1 MFSHLN
7 TIDLESLESKE
18 NSDTVPEVLNTT
30 NRESERAVLSET
42 TMETNNF
49 PAPDESRFPL
59 TSNEQIQETIKEAE
73 NKNTLRSTNTWMRV
87 WYSRAKSRQINES
100 IETMAPATL
109 DGVLQKFYLEVR
121 KQDGS
126 EYEPD
131 SLKVMQAAL
140 ERYLSTQ
147 KYPYS
152 LINSLEFSSSR
163 AVLEAKAK
171 QLRMQMKE
179 SRPAATAFFSRPF
192 SNFFP
197 SFSQFFSLC
206 CYRTYWTQK
215 KWLLFWPF
223 ITHMTA
229 HFVRFVAFKN
239 RLNVS
244 KSFCQS
250 VTV

>member
-1 MFSHLN
+1 MDVKIPTEVRFTKS
-7 TIDLESLESKE
+7 
-18 NSDTVPEVLNTT
+18 NSRGLLPPPPPSWGKPLIG
-30 NRESERAVLSET
+30 AL
-42 TMETNNF
+42 

-59 TSNEQIQETIKEAE
+59 TSTEQIQETIKEAA

-87 WYSRAKSRQINES
+87 WYSWAKSRQINES

-152 LINSLEFSSSR
+152 LINSLEFSFSR
-163 AVLEAKAK
+163 AALEAKAK
-171 QLRMQMKE
+171 QLLM
-179 SRPAATAFFSRPF
+179 
-192 SNFFP
+192 NG
-197 SFSQFFSLC
+197 
-206 CYRTYWTQK
+206 
-215 KWLLFWPF
+215 
-223 ITHMTA
+223 
-229 HFVRFVAFKN
+229 
-239 RLNVS
+239 
-244 KSFCQS
+244 
-250 VTV
+250 

>member
-1 MFSHLN
+1 MDETNWSSDFYSDIFSLGFDSLFN

-87 WYSRAKSRQINES
+87 WYSWAKSRQINES

-109 DGVLQKFYLEVR
+109 DGVLS
-121 KQDGS
+121 GS
-126 EYEPD
+126 E
-131 SLKVMQAAL
+131 
-140 ERYLSTQ
+140 
-147 KYPYS
+147 
-152 LINSLEFSSSR
+152 NSR

-171 QLRMQMKE
+171 QLRMNGYGK
-179 SRPAATAFFSRPF
+179 R
-192 SNFFP
+192 N
-197 SFSQFFSLC
+197 
-206 CYRTYWTQK
+206 
-215 KWLLFWPF
+215 
-223 ITHMTA
+223 
-229 HFVRFVAFKN
+229 N
-239 RLNVS
+239 RALPYNSAEEVWNAVFVS
-244 KSFCQS
+244 KILLIICKPLH
-250 VTV
+250 

>member
-1 MFSHLN
+1 MDETDWSGDFYSDIFSLGFDSLSN
-7 TIDLESLESKE
+7 TIDLESLENKE

-30 NRESERAVLSET
+30 NRESERAVLAET
-42 TMETNNF
+42 TMETNNL

-59 TSNEQIQETIKEAE
+59 TSTDQIQETIKEAQ
-73 NKNTLRSTNTWMRV
+73 NKNTQRSTNTWMRV
-87 WYSRAKSRQINES
+87 WYSWAKSRQINES

-152 LINSLEFSSSR
+152 LIGSLEFSSSR
-163 AVLEAKAK
+163 AVQSKTSTEAEFLISLERLFQYLEVVKGKAGCAVK
-171 QLRMQMKE
+171 V
-179 SRPAATAFFSRPF
+179 P
-192 SNFFP
+192 
-197 SFSQFFSLC
+197 
-206 CYRTYWTQK
+206 
-215 KWLLFWPF
+215 
-223 ITHMTA
+223 H
-229 HFVRFVAFKN
+229 
-239 RLNVS
+239 
-244 KSFCQS
+244 
-250 VTV
+250 

>member
-1 MFSHLN
+1 MEETNWSSDFYSDIFSLDFDSLFN
-7 TIDLESLESKE
+7 TIDLESLGSKE

-30 NRESERAVLSET
+30 NRESERAVLAET
-42 TMETNNF
+42 TNNL

-59 TSNEQIQETIKEAE
+59 TSTEQIQETIKEAE

-87 WYSRAKSRQINES
+87 WYSWAKSRQINES

-171 QLRMQMKE
+171 QLRMNGYGK
-179 SRPAATAFFSRPF
+179 R
-192 SNFFP
+192 
-197 SFSQFFSLC
+197 
-206 CYRTYWTQK
+206 
-215 KWLLFWPF
+215 
-223 ITHMTA
+223 
-229 HFVRFVAFKN
+229 KN
-239 RLNVS
+239 RACHTTLPKKSPSGQVVS
-244 KSFCQS
+244 
-250 VTV
+250 

>member
-1 MFSHLN
+1 
-7 TIDLESLESKE
+7 
-18 NSDTVPEVLNTT
+18 
-30 NRESERAVLSET
+30 
-42 TMETNNF
+42 
-49 PAPDESRFPL
+49 
-59 TSNEQIQETIKEAE
+59 
-73 NKNTLRSTNTWMRV
+73 MRV
-87 WYSRAKSRQINES
+87 WYSWAKSRQINES

-171 QLRMQMKE
+171 QLRMNGYGK
-179 SRPAATAFFSRPF
+179 R
-192 SNFFP
+192 
-197 SFSQFFSLC
+197 
-206 CYRTYWTQK
+206 
-215 KWLLFWPF
+215 
-223 ITHMTA
+223 
-229 HFVRFVAFKN
+229 KN
-239 RLNVS
+239 RALPYNSAEEVWNAVFVS
-244 KSFCQS
+244 KILLIICKPLH
-250 VTV
+250 